1 MTPQPI
7 LEASQVT
14 SGYGKKQV
22 IFSVDLSVSKGDFVG
37 IVGPNGS
44 GKSTLL
50 KTLFGMV
57 APWAGDVL
65 LEGESILRWSPAKK
79 VSSGF
84 GIVLQGGTAFPDL
97 SVRDNLLLGGQS
109 FMEKDALMREVQRME
124 ERFPVLRERRGQP
137 ASHLSGGERQQL
149 ALARSLVA
157 RPKLL
162 FLDEPSLGLSPAL
175 VTEVFQSI
183 GALREEGVTVVVVE
197 QNVQAAVDVV
207 DRLVIMR
214 EGTVVKETDPKSFL
228 DDTEMVQTF
237 LG

>member
-1 MTPQPI
+1 MSERPI
-7 LEASQVT
+7 LQAVQVT

-22 IFSVDLSVSKGDFVG
+22 IFSTDLSVEEGEFVG

-57 APWAGDVL
+57 KPWAGDVL
-65 LEGESILRWSPAKK
+65 LRSESIVKWSPAKK
-79 VSSGF
+79 VASGF
-84 GIVLQGGTAFPDL
+84 GIVLQGGRAFPDL
-97 SVRDNLLLGGQS
+97 TVRDNLLLGGQS
-109 FMEKDALMREVQRME
+109 FMKKDQLLAQAQRME
-124 ERFPVLRERRGQP
+124 ERFPVLRERARQL
-137 ASHLSGGERQQL
+137 ASQLSGGERQQL

-157 RPKLL
+157 RPNLL
-162 FLDEPSLGLSPAL
+162 FLDEPSLGLAPSL
-175 VTEVFQSI
+175 VNEVFDSI
-183 GALREEGVTVVVVE
+183 AGLREEGVTVVVVE

-207 DRLVIMR
+207 DRLIIMR
-214 EGTVVKETDPKSFL
+214 EGSIVKETDPRSFL

>member
-1 MTPQPI
+1 MTEQPI
-7 LEASQVT
+7 LEACQLT

-22 IFSVDLSVSKGDFVG
+22 IFSVDLSVNQGEFVG

-57 APWAGDVL
+57 RPWAGDVL
-65 LEGESILRWSPAKK
+65 LDGESILKWSPGKK

-84 GIVLQGGTAFPDL
+84 GIVLQGGLAFPDL

-109 FMEKDALMREVQRME
+109 FMDKDRLLLQVLSME
-124 ERFPVLRERRGQP
+124 ERFPILRERRQQP
-137 ASHLSGGERQQL
+137 ASQLSGGERQQL

-162 FLDEPSLGLSPAL
+162 FLDEPSLGLAPSL
-175 VTEVFQSI
+175 VTEVFRAI
-183 GALREEGVTVVVVE
+183 AALREEGVTVVVVE

-207 DRLVIMR
+207 DRLIIMR
-214 EGTVVKETDPKSFL
+214 EGSVAKETDPKSFL
-228 DDTEMVQTF
+228 GDTEMVQTF